1 MRPKPPPAAP
11 RSLEEELQD
20 AVEAVAVGQNMRP
33 GLPGVVATAA
43 RGVLLR
49 RGFGKSQVNVRQEGA
64 GLAVSIQLIDGRAT
78 LVRSIHLSVEGL

>member
-1 MRPKPPPAAP
+1 MVEGRAPKAPLLRRRILLTADLRP
-11 RSLEEELQD
+11 S
-20 AVEAVAVGQNMRP
+20 
-33 GLPGVVATAA
+33 LPGAVATAA

-49 RGFGKSQVNVRQEGA
+49 RGFGKSQVMVHQEGA

>member
-1 MRPKPPPAAP
+1 LRPKPPPAPP

-20 AVEAVAVGQNMRP
+20 AVEAVAIGQNMRS
-33 GLPGVVATAA
+33 GLAGAVATAA

-64 GLAVSIQLIDGRAT
+64 GLAVSIQLIDSRAA
-78 LVRSIHLSVEGL
+78 LVRAIHLNVEGL